1 MSFQWQL
8 CGANWKLYI
17 FVSTK
22 KCTLIHRGTCSG
34 MSQNRIA
41 LSAILNVCLS
51 ALLDW
56 GHVVQHLAGLNPR
69 CWAQLKSLP
78 QLYTSKGF
86 PYTMGILYWIAF
98 METARAGNL
107 VIRPYWFNNCF
118 KASKSFYDVWHRQS
132 S

>member
-8 CGANWKLYI
+8 HVANWKLCI

-22 KCTLIHRGTCSG
+22 KCALISGGTCSG
-34 MSQNRIA
+34 MSQNGGA
-41 LSAILNVCLS
+41 LSALLNVCLS

-69 CWAQLKSLP
+69 CWAQLKSLQ

-86 PYTMGILYWIAF
+86 PYTRGILCWIAF

-107 VIRPYWFNNCF
+107 VIRPSWFKNCF
-118 KASKSFYDVWHRQS
+118 KASKSFDFVWHRQS